1 MVGLLGLRLSF
12 LPSLLLPIYLDQ
24 RSAVSVA
31 SRQPGAELHVASIGL
46 RVNTPPT
53 PPPRPPSPSSSLP
66 PPQASPSR
74 SLPTAAATP

>member
-46 RVNTPPT
+46 RVNTPHT
-53 PPPRPPSPSSSLP
+53 PPPSPSSSLP